1 MTVRLWL
8 NFIRLFILMGL
19 SFSAFTAL
27 SQADPNS
34 ALLLRSSGKA
44 PTKDD
49 LDSSRYQVRE
59 SPRGSDDDRRL
70 QSDPRVAPSPEPS
83 VTAITQQPTPSQVRP
98 QIDPTLQM
106 GDTTFE
112 QHVKEAEG
120 VTDAMQEILIG
131 GTLEN
136 ITRYKQMLD
145 ENDYRKN
152 IVDLSIEPLY
162 IYNDSQSN
170 FWLREYFTSSPGLNI
185 GANVWITPF
194 FGFHTSYKTS
204 LNASIKTAFA
214 DSGRT
219 PVDHE
224 WFRGGLRFRKFFG
237 IHQQAKG
244 LIFALDFSEYQMKI
258 ESSAQSRVG
267 VKSSGVRLGVE
278 SLLPTS
284 SAHQWNLGVHIIPR
298 LDHKHVQ
305 TGISAQS
312 GSNQESTGFG
322 VSLGSRFVFSRKS
335 QVFWR
340 LSHEIEKNL
349 FDGQSSVND
358 ARTGN
363 PVTGVEVTNSFT
375 TFSIGYTWGN

>member
-1 MTVRLWL
+1 MRLL
-8 NFIRLFILMGL
+8 PIFIRGFVVSALF
-19 SFSAFTAL
+19 FAVTTAY
-27 SQADPNS
+27 SQVDPSS

-59 SPRGSDDDRRL
+59 NPANPIDERQL
-70 QSDPRVAPSPEPS
+70 QSNPVNNQRPP
-83 VTAITQQPTPSQVRP
+83 TQTTQQPVSVDPANGKNTAAPQDTQVNNP
-98 QIDPTLQM
+98 QPDDPGMT
-106 GDTTFE
+106 
-112 QHVKEAEG
+112 EA
-120 VTDAMQEILIG
+120 VQELLIG

-136 ITRYKQMLD
+136 ITRYRQLLD
-145 ENDYRKN
+145 ENDYRQN

-185 GANVWITPF
+185 GANIWITPF
-194 FGFHTSYKTS
+194 FGFHTSYQTS
-204 LNASIKTAFA
+204 LNASIKTAFT
-214 DSGRT
+214 DPGRT

-224 WFRGGLRFRKFFG
+224 WFSGGLRFRKFFG
-237 IHQQAKG
+237 LSQQSKG

-258 ESSAQSRVG
+258 ESSAQNRVG
-267 VKSSGVRLGVE
+267 IKSSGVRLGVE
-278 SLLPTS
+278 SILPTS
-284 SAHQWNLGVHIIPR
+284 NTHQWNLGVHLVPR

-305 TGISAQS
+305 TGISAQA
-312 GSNQESTGFG
+312 GDNQESTRFG

-335 QVFWR
+335 QVYWR

-349 FDGQSSVND
+349 YDGQSSIND
-358 ARTGN
+358 ARTGA

-375 TFSIGYTWGN
+375 IFSIGYTWGN